1 MMTSYPLAQ
10 YSWAD
15 EQVISMSSP
24 AGQLIGT
31 FPLSFVR
38 DGGINMWGYVL
49 DVVHQLVEPED
60 HGFIRTANG
69 SPVVLEDQPQP
80 GEFVLEPDSESV

>member
-1 MMTSYPLAQ
+1 
-10 YSWAD
+10 
-15 EQVISMSSP
+15 
-24 AGQLIGT
+24 
-31 FPLSFVR
+31 
-38 DGGINMWGYVL
+38 MWGYVL

-80 GEFVLEPDSESV
+80 GEFVLEPGSESV